1 MHSYLQK
8 LTQHRVAFQACL
20 VVILLL
26 VAQAATAMD
35 IQVRMLARGSALLE
49 IDGKQRMLRDGN
61 KSPEGVLLVSSDGK
75 KAVIE
80 VDGKRQALTL
90 TKRIATNFT
99 TAQKSVVR
107 IASTHGGH
115 YVTPGRI
122 NGMPV
127 EFMVDTGATMI
138 AMNYVVAERLGIDYR
153 AGRPIKVNT
162 ANGVAQAYEVI
173 LSSVSIGDLEVQQIR
188 AAVSSTEFPQVILL
202 GNSYLGKVDMQV
214 DNGVLLLQSR
224 H

>member
-8 LTQHRVAFQACL
+8 LTQHRVGFQACL

-188 AAVSSTEFPQVILL
+188 AAVSTTEFPQVILL

>member
-8 LTQHRVAFQACL
+8 LTQYRVGFQACL

>member
-8 LTQHRVAFQACL
+8 LTQHRVGFQACL

>member
-26 VAQAATAMD
+26 MAQAATAMD

>member
-8 LTQHRVAFQACL
+8 LTQHRVGFQACL

-127 EFMVDTGATMI
+127 EFMMDTGATMI

>member
-1 MHSYLQK
+1 MHRYLQK
-8 LTQHRVAFQACL
+8 LTQHRVGFQACL

>member
-1 MHSYLQK
+1 M
-8 LTQHRVAFQACL
+8 TQCFQLRRCL
-20 VVILLL
+20 MVLLL
-26 VAQAATAMD
+26 FFTQAVSAMD

-61 KSPEGVLLVSSDGK
+61 TSPEGVLLVSSDGK

-99 TAQKSVVR
+99 TAEKTVVR

-127 EFMVDTGATMI
+127 EFMIDTGATMI
-138 AMNYVVAERLGIDYR
+138 AMNYVMAESGIDYR
-153 AGRPIKVNT
+153 AGRPIMVNT
-162 ANGVAQAYEVI
+162 ANGVAQAFEVI
-173 LSSVSIGDLEVQQIR
+173 LNSVAIGDLEQRQIR

-214 DNGVLLLQSR
+214 DNGILLLQSR